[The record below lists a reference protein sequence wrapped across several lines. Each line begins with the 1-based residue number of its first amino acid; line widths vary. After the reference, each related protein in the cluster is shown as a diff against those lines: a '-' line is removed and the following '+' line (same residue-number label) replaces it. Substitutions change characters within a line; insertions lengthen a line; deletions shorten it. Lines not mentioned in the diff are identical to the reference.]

1 MKLLLRI
8 LSVLTLVVGILSL
21 AAGGINIGFFFHSGF
36 PDPLAIALTVLVVVL
51 LMVGGVLDVLCG
63 LLGLRAAAHPHKAT
77 AAIVFGVL
85 AVIPGAVNLYLA
97 ATTQHLLS
105 CVVPV
110 LYLVCAIAVKA
121 GARRS

>member
-8 LSVLTLVVGILSL
+8 LSVITLIAGILSL
-21 AAGGINIGFFFHSGF
+21 AAGGINIGFFGF
-36 PDPLAIALTVLVVVL
+36 PDPLAIALTVLVAVL

-63 LLGLRAAAHPHKAT
+63 LLGLRAAAHPRKAT

-97 ATTQHLLS
+97 ATARICS
-105 CVVPV
+105 AAWFPSSIR
-110 LYLVCAIAVKA
+110 CAP
-121 GARRS
+121 SP